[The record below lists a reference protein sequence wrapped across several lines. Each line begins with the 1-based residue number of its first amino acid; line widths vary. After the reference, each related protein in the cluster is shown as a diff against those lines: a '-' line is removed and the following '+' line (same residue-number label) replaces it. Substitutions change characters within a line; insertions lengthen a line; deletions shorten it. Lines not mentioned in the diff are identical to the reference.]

1 MFQRRMRRLLYCC
14 LGIQPKILQTQ
25 PAPHLSETTWLTKSA
40 SLSKHSLSDWKC
52 PQLIKLRAFPIQV
65 YAASSAALV
74 SDPTIPSAASPFA
87 CWKAIMNMIDLR
99 PGNVSFDFRSIL
111 PQVFDNLFSAI
122 IGAPG
127 QNHLSKQAF
136 PLFDGMHRFRLQA
149 SSLPSC
155 AHLIFICVYCGS
167 APGHQPRTPS
177 LLPLPFGCLY

>member
-87 CWKAIMNMIDLR
+87 CWKAI
-99 PGNVSFDFRSIL
+99 
-111 PQVFDNLFSAI
+111 
-122 IGAPG
+122 
-127 QNHLSKQAF
+127 
-136 PLFDGMHRFRLQA
+136 
-149 SSLPSC
+149 
-155 AHLIFICVYCGS
+155 
-167 APGHQPRTPS
+167 TPALV
-177 LLPLPFGCLY
+177 LLPKIPSIVRQSKPSTFSMACSAFTSSPRIYGLVRFNSLVPRAESVSVGVAAALSATSP